1 MATGRV
7 AAKPGPLRADGQS
20 AQKWRMTEPTYR
32 AVVCEELGPP
42 GRLQLRRLPRVPLG
56 AGTVRIAVK
65 AAGINFPDV
74 LMIQGLYQHRPELPF
89 VPGAEAAG
97 VVAEVAAG
105 VVGIAVGQM
114 VIARMRTGG
123 YAEEAVV
130 PTSQIMPLP
139 EGFSFAEGATFL
151 VAHTTAYHG
160 LKTRAAIAPGQTLL
174 VLGAAGGVGLAAVQM
189 GKVLGARVLAA
200 ASSPEKLEAALRHG
214 ADATIDYSR
223 ERVEDGVR
231 RITSGKGADVVLDPV
246 GIAQDAALRC
256 VAPEGKL
263 LIAGFAG
270 GTIPAYAAN
279 RILLKGCTVIGV
291 RTGELGRRN
300 PAMRARELEALLALA
315 AQGRVRPFVS
325 ARFPLQSHAAAMRML
340 EDRRA
345 IGRIALEI
353 GVE

>member
-1 MATGRV
+1 MTTGRV
-7 AAKPGPLRADGQS
+7 AATPIRLPTEAQS
-20 AQKWRMTEPTYR
+20 AQKWTMTEPTYR

-42 GRLQLRRLPRVPLG
+42 GRLQLRRLPRVPLNP
-56 AGTVRIAVK
+56 GTVRVALK
-65 AAGINFPDV
+65 AAGINFPD
-74 LMIQGLYQHRPELPF
+74 LLTIQGLYQHRPQLPF
-89 VPGAEAAG
+89 MPGAEAAG
-97 VVAEVAAG
+97 IVTEVAAG
-105 VVGIAVGQM
+105 VIGIDVGQK

-123 YAEEAVV
+123 YAEEAVA
-130 PTSQIMPLP
+130 PASQIMPLP

-151 VAHTTAYHG
+151 VAHMTAYHA

-200 ASSPEKLEAALRHG
+200 ASSEEKLRAAVRHG

-223 ERVEDGVR
+223 EPIEDGVKR
-231 RITSGKGADVVLDPV
+231 TTSGEGADVVLDPV

-256 VAPEGKL
+256 VAPDGKL

-291 RTGELGRRN
+291 RTGEAGRRH
-300 PAMRARELEALLALA
+300 PEMRARELEALLALA
-315 AQGRVRPFVS
+315 AQGLVRPFVS
-325 ARFPLQSHAAAMRML
+325 ARFPLQGYAQAMRRL
-340 EDRRA
+340 EDRQA

-353 GVE
+353 SPE